1 MTARRSS
8 LAKQAALRAVR
19 RACYVFDKTPLDTQ
33 EDLAAADKRLYRA
46 LVAAGWSFTDDGSD
60 QEPR

>member
-1 MTARRSS
+1 
-8 LAKQAALRAVR
+8 
-19 RACYVFDKTPLDTQ
+19 VFDKTPLDTQ